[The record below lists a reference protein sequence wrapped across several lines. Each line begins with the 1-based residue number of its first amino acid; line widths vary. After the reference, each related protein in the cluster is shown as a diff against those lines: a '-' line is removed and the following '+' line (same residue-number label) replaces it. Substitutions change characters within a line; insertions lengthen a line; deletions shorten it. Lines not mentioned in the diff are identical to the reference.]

1 MCDVSF
7 SPLRVRLVWPEGK
20 TAASSQSSVGG
31 NLQTIAIVAFIAVN
45 RGRKCSLVYLQQQL
59 QQREPTVAQ

>member
-7 SPLRVRLVWPEGK
+7 PPLRVRLVWPEGK
-20 TAASSQSSVGG
+20 TAAGSQSFVGG
-31 NLQTIAIVAFIAVN
+31 NLRTVAIVAFIAVN
-45 RGRKCSLVYLQQQL
+45 RERKCSPVYLQQQL